1 MMTAL
6 EKEYGDALYSLAQ
19 EENCLDEVLDGL
31 TLAAAV
37 FQENPDYLSLVQ
49 NPALPKEER
58 LDLLDKAF
66 SGVHVYVLH
75 LLKLLCER
83 SALSLTP
90 GALEQYKALLFE
102 ERGILPVEAVS
113 AVPLTEE
120 QRKALTDKL
129 SARTGKT
136 ILLENTIDPS
146 LLGGVKL
153 RYEGRELDGTAAGRL
168 SALRRSLIQS

>member
-6 EKEYGDALYSLAQ
+6 EKEYGDALYSLAW
-19 EENCLDEVLDGL
+19 EEDCLDPVLEGL
-31 TLAAAV
+31 TLAVDA
-37 FQENPDYLSLVQ
+37 FRENPGYLTLVQ
-49 NPALPKEER
+49 NPALPKGER
-58 LDLLDKAF
+58 LELLDRAF
-66 SGVHVYVLH
+66 AGVHPYTLN

-83 SALSLTP
+83 SALTLAP
-90 GALEQYKALLFE
+90 GALEQFKSLLYQ
-102 ERGILPVEAVS
+102 ERGILPVEAIS
-113 AVPLTEE
+113 AVPLSEE

-136 ILLENTIDPS
+136 ILLENTIDPA

-168 SALRRSLIQS
+168 SALRRSLTQA

>member
-6 EKEYGDALYSLAQ
+6 EKEYGDALYSLAM
-19 EENCLDEVLDGL
+19 EENCPDEVLEGL
-31 TLAAAV
+31 TLAASA
-37 FQENPDYLSLVQ
+37 FQENPGYLTLVQ

-58 LDLLDKAF
+58 LGLLDQAF
-66 SGVHVYVLH
+66 EGIHPYVLR

-83 SALSLTP
+83 SALGLSF
-90 GALEQYKALLFE
+90 GALEQYKALLYAQ
-102 ERGILPVEAVS
+102 RGILPVEAIS

-129 SARTGKT
+129 SAKTGKT
-136 ILLENTIDPS
+136 ILLETKLDPS

-153 RYEGRELDGTAAGRL
+153 RYEGKELDGTAAGRL
-168 SALRRSLIQS
+168 ASLRRTLLQA